1 MSETR
6 VDLYEGLFLLT
17 QSATADLNAG
27 LDFVRQLLERAKAE
41 VVVLTKWD
49 DRKLAYTIKG
59 QKRGTYILS
68 YFRAPRANLI
78 GLERDCN
85 LSENVLRAMFLRADH
100 IGEVEL
106 EQARQ
111 GEIVAKT
118 EVRLR
123 EGVRPAGDAIEGE
136 EVPANINE

>member
-17 QSATADLNAG
+17 QSATADMNAG
-27 LDFVRQLLERAKAE
+27 LEFVRQLLERAQAE

-100 IGEVEL
+100 IGEIEL

-111 GEIVAKT
+111 GQIVAKT

-123 EGVRPAGDAIEGE
+123 EGVRPSGDAVEGE
-136 EVPANINE
+136 EIPANINE